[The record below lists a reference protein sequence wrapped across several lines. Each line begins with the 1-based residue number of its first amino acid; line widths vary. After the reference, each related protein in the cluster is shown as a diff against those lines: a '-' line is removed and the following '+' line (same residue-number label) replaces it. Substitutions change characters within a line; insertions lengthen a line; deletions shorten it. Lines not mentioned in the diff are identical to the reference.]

1 MTSIRKRM
9 RAICLEKKLLR
20 SIRTFHARDEIH
32 EEEREENVPQK
43 DWDDLFESAFIALD
57 SGLQSS
63 DQDWDRFPIMI
74 E

>member
-1 MTSIRKRM
+1 MM

-20 SIRTFHARDEIH
+20 SIRTFSAREIH
-32 EEEREENVPQK
+32 EEEKEENVPQK